1 MRKLTLILCAF
12 LCVTALL
19 LQATAQPPGAKEKK
33 DYSNSTIVTAIM
45 AFDKNK
51 TGKVTKE
58 QVTDQRLHRLFD
70 QADVN
75 KKGVVTREEVIALAT
90 KLETEFAKE
99 GGGVG
104 FGGPGKGK
112 DGKGKG
118 PKSKGG
124 PGGQAEK
131 GTQGTTPKPDAT
143 LVTIKGRVVDK
154 DNNGRA
160 GTRVQLTDAT
170 GAIKGEQRTEED
182 GVFAFEKVPAGVYTI
197 EARISIP
204 ALKGATKVE
213 IPADGKAPEFI
224 QLVLKR

>member
-1 MRKLTLILCAF
+1 MRKLPIILCAF

-45 AFDKNK
+45 AFDKDK

-58 QVTDQRLHRLFD
+58 QVADQRLHRLFD

-75 KKGVVTREEVIALAT
+75 KKGVVTREDVIKLAT

-112 DGKGKG
+112 GGKG
-118 PKSKGG
+118 PAGKGS
-124 PGGQAEK
+124 GGSGKPPAE
-131 GTQGTTPKPDAT
+131 
-143 LVTIKGRVVDK
+143 
-154 DNNGRA
+154 
-160 GTRVQLTDAT
+160 
-170 GAIKGEQRTEED
+170 
-182 GVFAFEKVPAGVYTI
+182 
-197 EARISIP
+197 
-204 ALKGATKVE
+204 
-213 IPADGKAPEFI
+213 
-224 QLVLKR
+224 